1 MRNEDIFNLSDPP
14 APLAISRPQE
24 ELREGRLWVR
34 VGSASGL
41 HSEFEWH
48 PVEAANGAMR
58 LFVKGKQL
66 WTTPVLHHEEWTRFL
81 ERMSSAWDRISAE
94 EAYPLGATPEKPS
107 DLRVFLQGSRSGGTE
122 DIDLIIERFRNAHDL
137 STWMPIAR
145 EPIPSLWVMREGLL
159 MTIESEDSVYQ
170 LPGGDT
176 LWALEQVG
184 DTIAKRLEKV
194 DPGNSAS
201 GDWRRRYISDKETI
215 SKLFFT
221 NLALPSDRANALVA
235 GGIVQVPSK
244 RSEALRGLDEVRAA
258 ARMIALRAPVE
269 TLSRICNEIRATPKE
284 TSAALEELCQAALN
298 EMHSWD
304 NSEARTQGIQLA
316 RWLRMALNIS
326 DQNRVEPEGLLSRWN
341 VVIKRF
347 QMPSTIEAVSF
358 WGPLHGPAILLNPI
372 SNRVRGRKGDSENTF
387 QVKRDLTRPF
397 SGPERFTLAHEIC
410 HLLVDRYGSLPVTEV
425 LGGSTPAKP
434 EKRASVFAS
443 HFLVPIEQTAEIYR
457 RSPTLQ
463 HCLQTIVDRYG
474 VSISLARYELWWR
487 ARNAN
492 LLSDDD
498 YAYME
503 RTIEGTL
510 L

>member
-1 MRNEDIFNLSDPP
+1 
-14 APLAISRPQE
+14 
-24 ELREGRLWVR
+24 
-34 VGSASGL
+34 
-41 HSEFEWH
+41 
-48 PVEAANGAMR
+48 
-58 LFVKGKQL
+58 
-66 WTTPVLHHEEWTRFL
+66 
-81 ERMSSAWDRISAE
+81 
-94 EAYPLGATPEKPS
+94 
-107 DLRVFLQGSRSGGTE
+107 
-122 DIDLIIERFRNAHDL
+122 
-137 STWMPIAR
+137 
-145 EPIPSLWVMREGLL
+145 
-159 MTIESEDSVYQ
+159 
-170 LPGGDT
+170 
-176 LWALEQVG
+176 
-184 DTIAKRLEKV
+184 
-194 DPGNSAS
+194 
-201 GDWRRRYISDKETI
+201 
-215 SKLFFT
+215 
-221 NLALPSDRANALVA
+221 
-235 GGIVQVPSK
+235 
-244 RSEALRGLDEVRAA
+244 
-258 ARMIALRAPVE
+258 
-269 TLSRICNEIRATPKE
+269 
-284 TSAALEELCQAALN
+284 
-298 EMHSWD
+298 
-304 NSEARTQGIQLA
+304 
-316 RWLRMALNIS
+316 MALNIS